1 MAQPPTSDPDR
12 AAILRLKAGDPDA
25 FADVYRKHQ
34 PGVLNFVHRLSNG
47 NAVLAEDFA
56 QQVFL
61 SFWTHRAD
69 YDLEKPLA
77 PLLLTMARN
86 AWLNLAKREE
96 YRRTSALQEDLA
108 PSGPPRRAGKLD
120 PRLEQKEL
128 EEALERA
135 LAGLEPPVR
144 EVFLLSRYHELK
156 YAEIAEVLGISIKT
170 VEARL
175 SRALQALQEKLKD
188 FL

>member
-1 MAQPPTSDPDR
+1 MSAPGKPDSDR
-12 AAILRLKAGDPDA
+12 AALLRLKAGDPDA
-25 FADVYRKHQ
+25 FAEFFRRHQ
-34 PGVLNFVHRLSNG
+34 PGILNFVHRLSGG
-47 NAVLAEDFA
+47 NAVLAEDVA

-61 SFWTHRAD
+61 NFWTHRND
-69 YDLEKPLA
+69 YDLDKPIS

-96 YRRTSALQEDLA
+96 YRKTASLQEDAA
-108 PSGPPRRAGKLD
+108 PSGPPRRTGQLD

-156 YAEIAEVLGISIKT
+156 YAEIAQVLGVSIKT

-175 SRALQALQEKLKD
+175 SKALQALQEKLKD

>member
-1 MAQPPTSDPDR
+1 MAAPTKPDPDR
-12 AAILRLKAGDPDA
+12 AALLRLKAGDPDA
-25 FADVYRKHQ
+25 FAEFYGRHQ
-34 PGVLNFVHRLSNG
+34 PGILNFVYRLSGG
-47 NAVLAEDFA
+47 NTILAEDVA

-61 SFWTHRAD
+61 NFWTHRND

-86 AWLNLAKREE
+86 AWLNAAKKEE
-96 YRRTSALQEDLA
+96 YRKTASLQEDLA
-108 PSGPPRRAGKLD
+108 PSAPPRRAGQLD
-120 PRLEQKEL
+120 PRLEHKER
-128 EEALERA
+128 EEALERG
-135 LAGLEPPVR
+135 LAGKVPHVR

-156 YAEIAEVLGISIKT
+156 YAEIAQVLGVSVKT

-175 SRALQALQEKLKD
+175 SKALQVLQEKLKD

>member
-1 MAQPPTSDPDR
+1 MR
-12 AAILRLKAGDPDA
+12 RCGGDA
-25 FADVYRKHQ
+25 H
-34 PGVLNFVHRLSNG
+34 
-47 NAVLAEDFA
+47 LAEDVT

-61 SFWTHRAD
+61 NFWTHRND
-69 YDLEKPLA
+69 YDLEKPLP

-86 AWLNLAKREE
+86 AWLNAAKREE
-96 YRRTSALQEDLA
+96 YRKTSSLQEDVA
-108 PSGPPRRAGKLD
+108 PSAPPRRAGQLD

-156 YAEIAEVLGISIKT
+156 YAEIAQVLGISIKT

-175 SRALQALQEKLKD
+175 SKALQVLQEKLKD